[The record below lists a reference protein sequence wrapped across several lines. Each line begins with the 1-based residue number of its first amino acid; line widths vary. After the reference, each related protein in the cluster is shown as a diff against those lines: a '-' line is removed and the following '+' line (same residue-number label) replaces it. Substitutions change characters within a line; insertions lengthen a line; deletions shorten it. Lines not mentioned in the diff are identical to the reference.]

1 MFKNI
6 DEALNW
12 IVGRKRN
19 NHSFSDFKKLNEEL
33 NNPADKLRIIHV
45 AGTNGK
51 GSTVTMLRDFLM
63 ENGYKVGTLQSPHFL
78 THLDRIRINNQN
90 IHEEIFL
97 NKLNDTVH
105 LFSNKSLDTYSQ
117 TLKKQFSKYE
127 KESDPAKLSE
137 LRKSV
142 IESHNNIIS
151 ELHKILD
158 E

>member
-78 THLDRIRINNQN
+78 THLDRIRINNRN
-90 IHEEIFL
+90 L
-97 NKLNDTVH
+97 
-105 LFSNKSLDTYSQ
+105 
-117 TLKKQFSKYE
+117 
-127 KESDPAKLSE
+127 P
-137 LRKSV
+137 
-142 IESHNNIIS
+142 
-151 ELHKILD
+151 
-158 E
+158 

>member
-63 ENGYKVGTLQSPHFL
+63 ENGYKVGTLQ
-78 THLDRIRINNQN
+78 
-90 IHEEIFL
+90 
-97 NKLNDTVH
+97 
-105 LFSNKSLDTYSQ
+105 
-117 TLKKQFSKYE
+117 
-127 KESDPAKLSE
+127 
-137 LRKSV
+137 
-142 IESHNNIIS
+142 
-151 ELHKILD
+151 
-158 E
+158 

>member
-51 GSTVTMLRDFLM
+51 GSTSSFIERALR
-63 ENGYKVGTLQSPHFL
+63 EAGYKTGLYTSPYIERFNENL
-78 THLDRIRINNQN
+78 IYENAQKQN
-90 IHEEIFL
+90 
-97 NKLNDTVH
+97 
-105 LFSNKSLDTYSQ
+105 
-117 TLKKQFSKYE
+117 
-127 KESDPAKLSE
+127 
-137 LRKSV
+137 RK
-142 IESHNNIIS
+142 
-151 ELHKILD
+151 
-158 E
+158 